1 MDDEAKTAKPKTCEQ
16 TASGVIDI
24 YKKIALLFTSLIF
37 IVLISGCSGILPER
51 REIDKL
57 MMIRAVGVDKGEED
71 PEKICV
77 TVISK
82 RTGESVGEH
91 TEGAAGSKSEIM
103 SNEADT
109 FLEAERQFQTVS
121 DNTLFFGH
129 CEYYLF
135 GEEAAK
141 EGIVKYLD
149 FLSRDHEMRGN
160 AYIYIVEG
168 STAKE
173 FITKSSNK
181 EVFMPERLEIIGE
194 NSKLVTGAKKVELV
208 EFVLWL
214 NNKYSCAV
222 APTLKL
228 KEKDKE
234 TTVEGQGA
242 NGEDGGKEQKTS
254 FEIELTG
261 YSVFKDFKLKGILD
275 KKMTR
280 GENFLL
286 NRVASGVIE
295 VRDRD
300 GNMVALEIIDS
311 STSFKPEFEND
322 EIKKVSINIKLS
334 TNVDEIHSKKSVFT
348 EDTLA
353 FLMDEQSKVIKEE
366 VESVISYAQEIN
378 TDFIEIA
385 NVIETKHPAK
395 WQNFKDRWDEVFPN
409 LEINVEV
416 KSRINRTYDIREPNG
431 VLEEEHK

>member
-1 MDDEAKTAKPKTCEQ
+1 M
-16 TASGVIDI
+16 INI
-24 YKKIALLFTSLIF
+24 YKKILLIF
-37 IVLISGCSGILPER
+37 IGLLFIALLYGCSGILPER
-51 REIDKL
+51 REINKL
-57 MMIRAVGVDKGEED
+57 MMIRAVGVDKEADET
-71 PEKICV
+71 EKIRV

-82 RTGESVGEH
+82 KSGENTGKK
-91 TEGAAGSKSEIM
+91 TEGEESSKSTIL
-103 SNEADT
+103 SNKANTFFEAK
-109 FLEAERQFQTVS
+109 RQFQTSS
-121 DNTLFFGH
+121 DKSIFFGH

-135 GEEAAK
+135 GEEVAR

-194 NSKLVTGAKKVELV
+194 NSKLVTGAKQVELV

-214 NNKYSCAV
+214 NNKYSCAL

-334 TNVDEIHSKKSVFT
+334 TNVDEIHSKNSVFT